1 MKNEMI
7 ILQPGQ
13 LKNYF
18 NLEQELNMQDQ
29 VTEYFKTPR
38 LPGFHL
44 CIVDQKGLKA
54 NYYVAF
60 SIELPDT
67 GQPFII
73 EVLMEDLSKITYKNF
88 LLKANAKTEE
98 PWNNPNRLI
107 ALAMH
112 NQKNGIV

>member
-1 MKNEMI
+1 MI
-7 ILQPGQ
+7 NLQPNQ
-13 LKNYF
+13 LSAYF
-18 NLEQELNMQDQ
+18 SPGQELQMQEQ
-29 VTEYFKTPR
+29 IKAYYSTPK

-44 CIVDQKGLKA
+44 ICIKLQGRQTE
-54 NYYVAF
+54 YYIAF
-60 SIELPDT
+60 STELPDT
-67 GQPFII
+67 GQAFII
-73 EVLMEDLSKITYKNF
+73 EVLFEETRRISYKNF

>member
-1 MKNEMI
+1 MI
-7 ILQPGQ
+7 TLQPQQ

-18 NLEQELNMQDQ
+18 NLDQEVTMQER
-29 VTEYFKTPR
+29 VVEYFSQPKK
-38 LPGFHL
+38 PGFHL
-44 CIVDQKGLKA
+44 CCITQRGLKA
-54 NYYVAF
+54 DYYVAF

-67 GQPFII
+67 GKAFII
-73 EVLMEDLSKITYKNF
+73 EVLLEETKRISYKNF

-112 NQKNGIV
+112 NQQNGIV